1 MNADRLPPSAS
12 QVTSPT
18 QLVTFTF
25 EGKRVEGVEGDTVAS
40 ALYASGVRTFTRS
53 FKYHRPRGLLCV
65 SGSCPN
71 CLMNVDG
78 VPSVRTCTEPLR
90 EGMAVRHQN
99 AWPSLKH
106 DLMSVLD
113 RLDKLLPVGFYYKTF
128 IRPRFLWRMVSPWMR
143 RVAGLGKID
152 VDDPPGSHY
161 EHLHQHT
168 DVAVVGGG
176 PAGMSAAAEAGR
188 AGLRVTLI
196 DDQPSFGG
204 HLRADSHVYRDP
216 PESGASGRPGH
227 DIAEGLAQT
236 LSELPNVH
244 VINHASAFGLYEGN
258 LLGILQDKRVI
269 KLRADSIVVATGAKQ
284 IPYVFRNNDLPGVML
299 GAGVQ
304 RLMNLY
310 GVRPGRR
317 AVVVTD
323 DETGYDLAKEMLD
336 AGVQVSALVDRR
348 AVSNTDPHGTMELDQ
363 AGVATYL
370 AHHVVRAHGT
380 RHVRG
385 LTIAHNTTGPGING
399 PGTNRKKTRISCDL
413 VCISGPYQPESAL
426 LQQAGCRMAYDA
438 VLGETIPTD
447 LPQDVYAV
455 GDVTGIHDLWPVILQ
470 GRIAGQEAAGR
481 VAGQLPR
488 MRGDLARQTQS
499 YRQVATDSGIR
510 GEMPPIDP
518 KERKKSFACFCE
530 DVTAKDVS
538 DAVSEGY
545 GDIELLKRY
554 STFAMGPCQGRMCQA
569 NVRTLC
575 ARETGR
581 PMEEIFPTT
590 SRPPARPVPLG
601 ALAGPAHM
609 PMRLTPMHYL
619 HLELGAEM
627 GDVGQWRRPHHYTT
641 IEEECRAVRERVGI
655 IDVSTLGKLDVQG
668 KDAAK
673 LLDRVYTNTHSNLA
687 VGRTRYGVVCSDSG
701 VIMDDGT
708 VSRIGPDHFYLTTGT
723 GNTDLMEEWFKWWA
737 AGPNSCVHVTNVSAA
752 YAAVN
757 VAGPNARDLLRKLT
771 DADLAPD
778 SFTYMTHRE
787 ATVAGVRVRMI
798 RVGFVGE
805 TGWELHCPAE
815 FGEHLWT
822 TIMEAGQEFGIAPF
836 GVEAQRVLRL
846 EKKHIIP
853 AQDTD
858 AVSNPLEA
866 DMAWVARM
874 QKDDFI
880 GKQGLRAVQE
890 RGLRDSLV
898 GFVMSDSVVPRD
910 GDPVVADGQPVGR
923 VTSSRY
929 SHVLGKGIGLAWVPV
944 SMSEEDTEIGVLVNG
959 KPVAGRVVTQPFYD
973 PDGGRLRE

>member
-1 MNADRLPPSAS
+1 M
-12 QVTSPT
+12 
-18 QLVTFTF
+18 
-25 EGKRVEGVEGDTVAS
+25 AS
-40 ALYASGVRTFTRS
+40 ALYASRVRTFTRS
-53 FKYHRPRGLLCV
+53 FKYHRPRGLMCM

-78 VPSVRTCTEPLR
+78 VPSVRTCMEPLR
-90 EGMAVRHQN
+90 DGMAVRHQN
-99 AWPSLKH
+99 AWPSLKY
-106 DLMSVLD
+106 DLLSIFD
-113 RLDKLLPVGFYYKTF
+113 RLDKFLPVGFYYKTF
-128 IRPRFLWRMVSPWMR
+128 IRPRFLWRMVSPWIR
-143 RVAGLGKID
+143 RFAGLGKLD
-152 VDDPPGSHY
+152 VGNPPGSHY
-161 EHLHQHT
+161 EHVHQHS
-168 DVAVVGGG
+168 DVAIVGGG
-176 PAGMSAAAEAGR
+176 PAGLSAAAEAGR
-188 AGLRVTLI
+188 TGLRVTLI
-196 DDQPSFGG
+196 DDQPSLGG
-204 HLRADSHVYRDP
+204 YLRADSHVYRDAP
-216 PESGASGRPGH
+216 LVEGQGRAGF
-227 DIAEGLAQT
+227 ELATEFAQA
-236 LSELPNVH
+236 LDDLPNVR
-244 VINHASAFGLYEGN
+244 VLNNANAFGLYEGN
-258 LLGILQDKRVI
+258 LLGILQGKRVI
-269 KLRADSIVVATGAKQ
+269 KLRADSIIVATGAKQ
-284 IPYVFRNNDLPGVML
+284 IPYIFCNNDLPGIML
-299 GAGVQ
+299 GAGTQ

-310 GVRPGRR
+310 GVKPGHR

-323 DETGYDLAKEMLD
+323 DDTGYSLAVELLE
-336 AGVQVSALVDRR
+336 AGIQVAALVDRR
-348 AVSNTDPHGTMELDQ
+348 SVSHSETQGQTNLNQ
-363 AGVATYL
+363 AGVATHL
-370 AHHVVRAHGT
+370 AHHIVRAHGT

-385 LTIAHNTTGPGING
+385 LTIAHNTTG
-399 PGTNRKKTRISCDL
+399 KKARIACDL
-413 VCISGPYQPESAL
+413 VCIAGPYQPESAL

-438 VLGETIPTD
+438 DLGETIPTD
-447 LPQDVYAV
+447 MPPGVYAV
-455 GDVTGIHDLWPVILQ
+455 GDVTGIHDLWPAILQ
-470 GRIAGQEAAGR
+470 GRIAGQGAAGR

-488 MRGDLARQTQS
+488 MRGDLTRSSQS
-499 YRQVATDSGIR
+499 YRQGAIDSGVR
-510 GEMPPIDP
+510 KEMPSIEQGN
-518 KERKKSFACFCE
+518 KKKSFACFCE
-530 DVTAKDVS
+530 DVTAKDVA

-569 NVRTLC
+569 NVRALC
-575 ARETGR
+575 SRETGQ
-581 PMEEIFPTT
+581 PMEEVFPTT

-609 PMRLTPMHYL
+609 PVRLTPMHYL
-619 HLELGAEM
+619 HLEAGAEM

-641 IEEECRAVRERVGI
+641 IEDECRAVRERVGI

-708 VSRIGPDHFYLTTGT
+708 VSRIGPEHFYITTGT

-737 AGPNSCVHVTNVSAA
+737 AAGAGCVHVTNVTAA

-757 VAGPNARDLLRKLT
+757 VAGPRARELLRKLT
-771 DADLAPD
+771 HTDLAPD
-778 SFTYMTHRE
+778 SFIYMNHRE
-787 ATVAGVRVRMI
+787 ATVAGVPVKMI

-805 TGWELHCPAE
+805 TGWELHCPADY
-815 FGEHLWT
+815 GEHLWT
-822 TIMEAGQEFGIAPF
+822 AIMEAGREFGIAPF

-890 RGLRDSLV
+890 RGLRNSLV

-910 GDPVVADGQPVGR
+910 GDPVVADGQPIGR
-923 VTSSRY
+923 VTSCRY

-944 SMSEEDTEIGVLVNG
+944 SMAEEDTEIGVLVDG
-959 KPVAGRVVTQPFYD
+959 KPVAGRVVSQPFYD

>member
-1 MNADRLPPSAS
+1 M
-12 QVTSPT
+12 
-18 QLVTFTF
+18 
-25 EGKRVEGVEGDTVAS
+25 AS
-40 ALYASGVRTFTRS
+40 AMYASGVRTFTRS
-53 FKYHRPRGLLCV
+53 FKYHRPRGLMCV

-71 CLMNVDG
+71 CLMSVDG
-78 VPSVRTCTEPLR
+78 VPSVRTCMEPLR
-90 EGMAVRHQN
+90 DGMAVRHQN

-106 DLMSVLD
+106 DLLSILD
-113 RLDKLLPVGFYYKTF
+113 RLDRLLPVGFYYKTF
-128 IRPRFLWRMVSPWMR
+128 IRPRFVWRMVSPWIR
-143 RVAGLGKID
+143 RFAGLGKLD
-152 VDDPPGSHY
+152 GDNPPGSHY
-161 EHLHQHT
+161 EHVHQHA

-176 PAGMSAAAEAGR
+176 PAGLSAAAEAGR

-196 DDQPSFGG
+196 DDQPSLGG
-204 HLRADSHVYRDP
+204 YLRADSHVYRDAP
-216 PESGASGRPGH
+216 LVEGQGRAGF
-227 DIAEGLAQT
+227 ELATEFAQA
-236 LSELPNVH
+236 LDDLPNVR
-244 VINHASAFGLYEGN
+244 VLNNANAFGLYEGN
-258 LLGILQDKRVI
+258 LLGILQGKRVI
-269 KLRADSIVVATGAKQ
+269 KLRADSIIVATGAKQ
-284 IPYVFRNNDLPGVML
+284 IPYIFRNNDLPGIML
-299 GAGVQ
+299 GAGTQ

-310 GVRPGRR
+310 GVKPGRR

-323 DETGYDLAKEMLD
+323 DDTGYSLAVELLE
-336 AGVQVSALVDRR
+336 AGIQVAALVDRR
-348 AVSNTDPHGTMELDQ
+348 SETQGQTNLNQ
-363 AGVATYL
+363 AGVATHL
-370 AHHVVRAHGT
+370 AHHIVRAHGT

-385 LTIAHNTTGPGING
+385 LTIAHNTTG
-399 PGTNRKKTRISCDL
+399 KKARIACDL
-413 VCISGPYQPESAL
+413 VCIAGPYQPESAL

-438 VLGETIPTD
+438 DLGETIPTD
-447 LPQDVYAV
+447 LPQGVYAV
-455 GDVTGIHDLWPVILQ
+455 GDVNGIHDLWPIILQ

-488 MRGDLARQTQS
+488 MRGDLARTSQS
-499 YRQVATDSGIR
+499 YRQEAIDSGVR
-510 GEMPPIDP
+510 GQMPSIGS
-518 KERKKSFACFCE
+518 KAGKKSFACFCE

-538 DAVSEGY
+538 DAVMEGY

-554 STFAMGPCQGRMCQA
+554 STYAMGPCQGRMCQA
-569 NVRTLC
+569 NVRALC
-575 ARETGR
+575 SRETGS
-581 PMEEIFPTT
+581 PMEEVLPTT

-601 ALAGPAHM
+601 ALAGPGHM

-641 IEEECRAVRERVGI
+641 IEEECRAVHERVGI

-708 VSRIGPDHFYLTTGT
+708 VSRIGPEHFYITTGT

-737 AGPNSCVHVTNVSAA
+737 AAGAGCVHVTNVTAA

-757 VAGPNARDLLRKLT
+757 VAGPRARGLLRKLT
-771 DADLAPD
+771 DTDLAPD
-778 SFTYMTHRE
+778 SFTYMNHRE
-787 ATVAGVRVRMI
+787 AVVAGVPVRMI

-822 TIMEAGQEFGIAPF
+822 AIMEAGREFGIAPF

-890 RGLRDSLV
+890 RGLRNSLV
-898 GFVMSDSVVPRD
+898 GFVTSDSVVPRD
-910 GDPVVADGQPVGR
+910 GDPVVANGQPIGR
-923 VTSSRY
+923 VTSCRY

-944 SMSEEDTEIGVLVNG
+944 SMAEEDTEIGVLVDG
-959 KPVAGRVVTQPFYD
+959 KPVAGRVVSQPFYD

>member
-1 MNADRLPPSAS
+1 M
-12 QVTSPT
+12 
-18 QLVTFTF
+18 
-25 EGKRVEGVEGDTVAS
+25 AS

-53 FKYHRPRGLLCV
+53 FKYHRPRGLMCV

-78 VPSVRTCTEPLR
+78 VPSVRTCMEPLS
-90 EGMAVRHQN
+90 EGIAVRHQN
-99 AWPSLKH
+99 AWPSLKL
-106 DLMSVLD
+106 DLFSIFD
-113 RLDKLLPVGFYYKTF
+113 RLDKFLPVGFYYKTF
-128 IRPRFLWRMVSPWMR
+128 IRPRFVWRMVSPWIR
-143 RVAGLGKID
+143 RFAGLGKLD
-152 VDDPPGSHY
+152 TDNPPGSHY
-161 EHLHQHT
+161 EHVHQHA

-176 PAGMSAAAEAGR
+176 PAGLSAAAEAGR

-196 DDQPSFGG
+196 DDQPAVGG
-204 HLRADSHVYRDP
+204 HLRADSHVYRDMP
-216 PESGASGRPGH
+216 VVEGQGH
-227 DIAEGLAQT
+227 AGFELAAEFAQT
-236 LSELPNVH
+236 LDDLPNVR
-244 VINHASAFGLYEGN
+244 VLSNANAFGLYEGN
-258 LLGILQDKRVI
+258 LLGILQGKRVI
-269 KLRADSIVVATGAKQ
+269 KLRADSIILATGAKQ
-284 IPYVFRNNDLPGVML
+284 IPYIFRNNDLPGIML
-299 GAGVQ
+299 GAGTQ

-310 GVRPGRR
+310 GVKPGRR

-323 DETGYDLAKEMLD
+323 DETGYDLATELLE
-336 AGVQVSALVDRR
+336 AGIQVAALVDRR
-348 AVSNTDPHGTMELDQ
+348 AVSHSETPGLTNLNQT
-363 AGVATYL
+363 GVATHL

-385 LTIAHNTTGPGING
+385 LTIAHNTTG
-399 PGTNRKKTRISCDL
+399 KKVRISCDL
-413 VCISGPYQPESAL
+413 VCIAGSYQPESAL

-438 VLGETIPTD
+438 DLGETVPTD
-447 LPQDVYAV
+447 LPQGVYAV

-481 VAGQLPR
+481 GAGQLPR
-488 MRGDLARQTQS
+488 MRGDLARQTQF
-499 YRQVATDSGIR
+499 YRQGAIDSDVR
-510 GEMPPIDP
+510 GQMPPQEA
-518 KERKKSFACFCE
+518 KGRKKSFACFCE

-538 DAVSEGY
+538 DAVTEGY

-554 STFAMGPCQGRMCQA
+554 STYAMGPCQGRMCQA
-569 NVRTLC
+569 NVRALC
-575 ARETGR
+575 SRETGS
-581 PMEEIFPTT
+581 PMEEVLPTT

-601 ALAGPAHM
+601 ALAGPGHM
-609 PMRLTPMHYL
+609 PVRLTPLHYQ

-655 IDVSTLGKLDVQG
+655 IDVCTLGKLDVQG
-668 KDAAK
+668 ADAAK

-708 VSRIGPDHFYLTTGT
+708 VSRIGPEHFYITTGT

-737 AGPNSCVHVTNVSAA
+737 AAGTGCVHVTNVTAA

-757 VAGPNARDLLRKLT
+757 VAGPRTRELLRKLT
-771 DADLAPD
+771 DTDLAPD
-778 SFTYMTHRE
+778 SFTYMNHRE
-787 ATVAGVRVRMI
+787 AVVAGVPVRMI

-805 TGWELHCPAE
+805 TGWELHCPADY
-815 FGEHLWT
+815 GEHLWT
-822 TIMEAGQEFGIAPF
+822 TIMEAGREFGIAPF
-836 GVEAQRVLRL
+836 GVETQRVLRL

-880 GKQGLRAVQE
+880 GKQGIRAVQE
-890 RGLRDSLV
+890 RGLRNSLV
-898 GFVMSDSVVPRD
+898 GFVMSDSAVPRD
-910 GDPVVADGQPVGR
+910 GDPIVANGQPIGR

-929 SHVLGKGIGLAWVPV
+929 SHVLGKSIGLAWVPI
-944 SMSEEDTEIGVLVNG
+944 SMAEEDTEIRVLVNG
-959 KPVAGRVVTQPFYD
+959 KPVPGKVVSQPFYD
-973 PDGGRLRE
+973 PDGGRLRG

>member
-1 MNADRLPPSAS
+1 MNANRLPPSPS
-12 QVTSPT
+12 HVTSPSKR
-18 QLVTFTF
+18 VAFTF
-25 EGKRVEGVEGDTVAS
+25 NGKRVEGVKGDTVAS
-40 ALYASGVRTFTRS
+40 ALYAAGVRTFTRS
-53 FKYHRPRGLLCV
+53 FKYHRARGLMCV

-90 EGMAVRHQN
+90 QGMAVRHQN
-99 AWPSLKH
+99 AWPSLKL
-106 DLMSVLD
+106 DLLSVLD
-113 RLDKLLPVGFYYKTF
+113 RLDKFLPVGFYYKMF
-128 IRPRFLWRMVSPWMR
+128 IRPRFVWRIVSPWIR
-143 RVAGLGKID
+143 RFAGLGKLATD
-152 VDDPPGSHY
+152 NPPGSHY
-161 EHLHQHT
+161 EHVHQHA

-176 PAGMSAAAEAGR
+176 PAGLSAAAEAGR

-196 DDQPSFGG
+196 DDQPSLGG
-204 HLRADSHVYRDP
+204 HLRADSHVYRDAP
-216 PESGASGRPGH
+216 LVEGQGRAGFELA
-227 DIAEGLAQT
+227 AELAQA
-236 LSELPNVH
+236 LDDLPNVR
-244 VINHASAFGLYEGN
+244 VLNNANAFGLYEGN
-258 LLGILQDKRVI
+258 LLGILQGKRVI
-269 KLRADSIVVATGAKQ
+269 KLRAESVIVATGAKQ
-284 IPYVFRNNDLPGVML
+284 IPYVFRDNDLPGIML
-299 GAGVQ
+299 AAGTQ

-310 GVRPGRR
+310 GVKPGRR

-323 DETGYDLAKEMLD
+323 DETGYNLAAELLE
-336 AGVQVSALVDRR
+336 AGIQVAALVDRR
-348 AVSNTDPHGTMELDQ
+348 SVSHSETQGQTNLNQ
-363 AGVATYL
+363 AGVATHL
-370 AHHVVRAHGT
+370 AHHIVRAHGT

-385 LTIAHNTTGPGING
+385 LTIAHNTTG
-399 PGTNRKKTRISCDL
+399 TRTRISCDL
-413 VCISGPYQPESAL
+413 VCVAGPCQPESAL

-438 VLGETIPTD
+438 DLGETIPTD
-447 LPQDVYAV
+447 LPPGVYAA

-488 MRGDLARQTQS
+488 MRGDLARTSQS
-499 YRQVATDSGIR
+499 YRLGAVETGVRGQIPGI
-510 GEMPPIDP
+510 EP
-518 KERKKSFACFCE
+518 KGLKKSFACFCE

-538 DAVSEGY
+538 DAVTEGY

-569 NVRTLC
+569 NVRNLC
-575 ARETGR
+575 ALETGR
-581 PMEEIFPTT
+581 PMDEVSPTT
-590 SRPPARPVPLG
+590 SRPPAHPVPLG
-601 ALAGPAHM
+601 ALAGPGHM
-609 PMRLTPMHYL
+609 PVRLTPMNYL

-641 IEEECRAVRERVGI
+641 IEKECRAVRERVGI

-708 VSRIGPDHFYLTTGT
+708 VSRIGPEHFYITTGT
-723 GNTDLMEEWFKWWA
+723 GNTDLMEEWFKWWG
-737 AGPNSCVHVTNVSAA
+737 AGSGCVHVANVTAA
-752 YAAVN
+752 HAAVN
-757 VAGPNARDLLRKLT
+757 VAGPRARELLRKLT
-771 DADLAPD
+771 DSDLAPD
-778 SFTYMTHRE
+778 SFTYMNHRE
-787 ATVAGVRVRMI
+787 AMVAGVRVRMI

-805 TGWELHCPAE
+805 TGWELHCPADY
-815 FGEHLWT
+815 GEHLWT
-822 TIMEAGQEFGIAPF
+822 AIMEAGREFGIAPF

-880 GKQGLRAVQE
+880 GKQGLRAVRE
-890 RGLRDSLV
+890 RGLRNSLV
-898 GFVMSDSVVPRD
+898 GFVMSGSVVPRD
-910 GDPVVADGQPVGR
+910 GDPVVAGGQPIGR
-923 VTSSRY
+923 VTSCRY

-944 SMSEEDTEIGVLVNG
+944 SMAEEDTEIGVLVNG
-959 KPVAGRVVTQPFYD
+959 KPVPGKVVSQPFYD

>member
-1 MNADRLPPSAS
+1 M
-12 QVTSPT
+12 
-18 QLVTFTF
+18 
-25 EGKRVEGVEGDTVAS
+25 AS
-40 ALYASGVRTFTRS
+40 AMYASGVRTFTRS
-53 FKYHRPRGLLCV
+53 FKYHRPRGLMCV

-71 CLMNVDG
+71 CLMSVDG
-78 VPSVRTCTEPLR
+78 VPNVRTCMEPLR

-106 DLMSVLD
+106 DLLSILD
-113 RLDKLLPVGFYYKTF
+113 RLDRLLPVGFYYKTF
-128 IRPRFLWRMVSPWMR
+128 IRPRFVWRMVSPWIR
-143 RVAGLGKID
+143 RFAGLGKLD
-152 VDDPPGSHY
+152 VDNPPGSHY
-161 EHLHQHT
+161 EHVHQHA

-176 PAGMSAAAEAGR
+176 PAGLSAAAEAGR

-196 DDQPSFGG
+196 DDQPSLGG
-204 HLRADSHVYRDP
+204 YLRADSHVYRDAP
-216 PESGASGRPGH
+216 LV
-227 DIAEGLAQT
+227 EGQARAGFELATEFAQA
-236 LSELPNVH
+236 LDDLPNVR
-244 VINHASAFGLYEGN
+244 VLNNANAFGLYEGN
-258 LLGILQDKRVI
+258 LLGILQGKRVI
-269 KLRADSIVVATGAKQ
+269 KLRADSIIVATGAKQ
-284 IPYVFRNNDLPGVML
+284 IPYIFRNNDLPGIML
-299 GAGVQ
+299 GAGTQ

-310 GVRPGRR
+310 GVKPGRR

-323 DETGYDLAKEMLD
+323 DDTGYSLTVELLE
-336 AGVQVSALVDRR
+336 AGIQVAALVDRR
-348 AVSNTDPHGTMELDQ
+348 SETQGQTNLNQ
-363 AGVATYL
+363 AGVATHL
-370 AHHVVRAHGT
+370 AHHIVRAHGT

-385 LTIAHNTTGPGING
+385 LTIAHNTTG
-399 PGTNRKKTRISCDL
+399 KKARIACDL
-413 VCISGPYQPESAL
+413 VCIAGPYQPESAL

-438 VLGETIPTD
+438 DLGETIPTD
-447 LPQDVYAV
+447 LPQGVYAV
-455 GDVTGIHDLWPVILQ
+455 GDVNGIHDLWPIILQ

-488 MRGDLARQTQS
+488 MRGDLARTSQS
-499 YRQVATDSGIR
+499 YRQEAIDSGVR
-510 GEMPPIDP
+510 GQMPSIGS
-518 KERKKSFACFCE
+518 KAGKKSFACFCE

-538 DAVSEGY
+538 DAVMEGY

-554 STFAMGPCQGRMCQA
+554 STYAMGPCQGRMCQA
-569 NVRTLC
+569 NVRALC
-575 ARETGR
+575 SRETGS
-581 PMEEIFPTT
+581 PMEEVLPTT

-601 ALAGPAHM
+601 ALAGPGHM

-641 IEEECRAVRERVGI
+641 IEEECRAVHERVGI

-708 VSRIGPDHFYLTTGT
+708 VSRIGPEHFYITTGT

-737 AGPNSCVHVTNVSAA
+737 AAGAGCVHVTNVTAA

-757 VAGPNARDLLRKLT
+757 VAGPRARGLLRKLT
-771 DADLAPD
+771 DTDLAPD
-778 SFTYMTHRE
+778 SFTYMNHRE
-787 ATVAGVRVRMI
+787 AVVAGVPVRMI

-822 TIMEAGQEFGIAPF
+822 AIMEAGREFGIAPF

-890 RGLRDSLV
+890 RGLRNSLV

-910 GDPVVADGQPVGR
+910 GDPVVANGQPIGR
-923 VTSSRY
+923 VTSCRY

-944 SMSEEDTEIGVLVNG
+944 SMAEEDTEIGVLVDG
-959 KPVAGRVVTQPFYD
+959 KPVAGRVVSQPFYD

>member
-1 MNADRLPPSAS
+1 M
-12 QVTSPT
+12 
-18 QLVTFTF
+18 
-25 EGKRVEGVEGDTVAS
+25 GS

-53 FKYHRPRGLLCV
+53 FKYHRSRGLLCV

-78 VPSVRTCTEPLR
+78 VPNVRTCMEPLR
-90 EGMAVRHQN
+90 EEMSVRHQN

-106 DLMSVLD
+106 DLLSIFD
-113 RLDKLLPVGFYYKTF
+113 RLDKLMPVGFYYKTF
-128 IRPRFLWRMVSPWMR
+128 IRPRFLWRMVSPLIR
-143 RVAGLGKID
+143 RFAGLGKLD
-152 VDDPPGSHY
+152 VEDPPGDHY
-161 EHLHQHT
+161 EHVHQHA
-168 DVAVVGGG
+168 DVAIVGGG
-176 PAGMSAAAEAGR
+176 PAGLSAAAEAGR

-196 DDQPSFGG
+196 DDQPSLGG
-204 HLRADSHVYRDP
+204 HLRAESQAYNHL
-216 PESGASGRPGH
+216 PEGQLQTRIGYE
-227 DIAEGLAQT
+227 IAEELAGA
-236 LSELPNVH
+236 LEDLPNVR
-244 VINHASAFGLYEGN
+244 VLIGASAFGLYEGN

-269 KLRADSIVVATGAKQ
+269 KLRADSIIVATGAKQ
-284 IPYVFRNNDLPGVML
+284 IPYIFRNNDLPGIML

-310 GVRPGRR
+310 GLKPGRR

-336 AGVQVSALVDRR
+336 ARVQVVALVDRR
-348 AVSNTDPHGTMELDQ
+348 SVRSTESPGTMQLDQ

-370 AHHVVRAHGT
+370 AHYVVRAHGT

-385 LTIAHNTTGPGING
+385 LTVAHNNTGLGTNG
-399 PGTNRKKTRISCDL
+399 PRANEKKTRIPCDL
-413 VCISGPYQPESAL
+413 VCISGSYQPESAL

-438 VLGETIPTD
+438 DLGETIPTD
-447 LPQDVYAV
+447 LPSGVYAV

-499 YRQVATDSGIR
+499 YRQGAIDSGVR
-510 GEMPPIDP
+510 GKMPPIDAKGLDP
-518 KERKKSFACFCE
+518 KGRKKSFACFCE

-538 DAVSEGY
+538 DAVTEGY

-569 NVRTLC
+569 NVRSLC
-575 ARETGR
+575 SGETGQ
-581 PMEEIFPTT
+581 PMEEVFPTT

-601 ALAGPAHM
+601 ALAGPEHM
-609 PMRLTPMHYL
+609 PVRLTPMHHL
-619 HLELGAEM
+619 HMELGAEM
-627 GDVGQWRRPHHYTT
+627 GDVGQWRRPHHYSTV
-641 IEEECRAVRERVGI
+641 EEECRAVRERVGI

-687 VGRTRYGVVCSDSG
+687 VGRTRYGVVCSDAG

-708 VSRIGPDHFYLTTGT
+708 VSRLGPEHFYLTTGT
-723 GNTDLMEEWFKWWA
+723 GNTDLMEEWFKWWS
-737 AGPNSCVHVTNVSAA
+737 AGGEECVHVTNVTAA

-757 VAGPNARDLLRKLT
+757 VAGPRARELLKKLT
-771 DADLAPD
+771 DTDLAPD
-778 SFTYMTHRE
+778 SFTYMNHRE
-787 ATVAGVRVRMI
+787 AVVAGVPVRMI

-805 TGWELHCPAE
+805 TGWELHCPSE
-815 FGEHLWT
+815 FGEYLWT
-822 TIMEAGQEFGIAPF
+822 TIMEAGREFGIAPF

-858 AVSNPLEA
+858 AITNPLEA

-880 GKQGLRAVQE
+880 GRQGLRAVQE
-890 RGLRDSLV
+890 RGLRNSLV
-898 GFVMSDSVVPRD
+898 GFVMSDGVVPRD
-910 GDPVVADGQPVGR
+910 GDPVMAGRQPIGR

-944 SMSEEDTEIGVLVNG
+944 SMAEENTEIGVLVNG
-959 KPVAGRVVTQPFYD
+959 KSVLGRVVAQPFYD

>member
-1 MNADRLPPSAS
+1 M
-12 QVTSPT
+12 
-18 QLVTFTF
+18 
-25 EGKRVEGVEGDTVAS
+25 AS

-53 FKYHRPRGLLCV
+53 FKYHRPRGLMCV

-78 VPSVRTCTEPLR
+78 VPSVRTCMEPLR

-99 AWPSLKH
+99 AWPSLKL
-106 DLMSVLD
+106 DLLSIFD
-113 RLDKLLPVGFYYKTF
+113 RLDKFLPVGFYYKMF
-128 IRPRFLWRMVSPWMR
+128 IRPRFLWRMVSPWIR
-143 RVAGLGKID
+143 RFAGLGKLD
-152 VDDPPGSHY
+152 VDNPPGSHY
-161 EHLHQHT
+161 EHVHQHS

-176 PAGMSAAAEAGR
+176 PAGLSAAAEAGR

-196 DDQPSFGG
+196 DDQPALGG
-204 HLRADSHVYRDP
+204 HLRADSHPNVHL
-216 PESGASGRPGH
+216 PEGEGQGRAGFE
-227 DIAEGLAQT
+227 IAQELART
-236 LSELPNVH
+236 LEELPNVN
-244 VINHASAFGLYEGN
+244 VLNSASAFGLYEGN
-258 LLGILQDKRVI
+258 LLGILQGKRVI
-269 KLRADSIVVATGAKQ
+269 KLRAESVIVATGAKQ
-284 IPYVFRNNDLPGVML
+284 IPYVFRNNDLPGIML
-299 GAGVQ
+299 GAGTQ

-310 GVRPGRR
+310 GVTPGRR

-323 DETGYDLAKEMLD
+323 DETGYDLAEEMLD
-336 AGVQVSALVDRR
+336 AGVQVAALIDRR
-348 AVSNTDPHGTMELDQ
+348 AVSHSESSGTSNLNQ
-363 AGVATYL
+363 AGVATHL

-385 LTIAHNTTGPGING
+385 LTIAHNVTGK
-399 PGTNRKKTRISCDL
+399 RARISCDL
-413 VCISGPYQPESAL
+413 VCIAGPYQPESAL

-438 VLGETIPTD
+438 DLGETIPTD
-447 LPQDVYAV
+447 LPPDVYAV
-455 GDVTGIHDLWPVILQ
+455 GDVTGIHDLWPIILQ

-488 MRGDLARQTQS
+488 MRGDLARAS
-499 YRQVATDSGIR
+499 EHYRLGAVETGVR
-510 GEMPPIDP
+510 GQMPSIEP
-518 KERKKSFACFCE
+518 KSLKKSFACFCE

-538 DAVSEGY
+538 DAVTEGY

-569 NVRTLC
+569 NVRNLC
-575 ARETGR
+575 ALETGR
-581 PMEEIFPTT
+581 PMEEVSPTT

-601 ALAGPAHM
+601 ALAGPGHM
-609 PMRLTPMHYL
+609 PVRLTPMHYL
-619 HLELGAEM
+619 HLKLGAEM

-708 VSRIGPDHFYLTTGT
+708 VSRIGPEHFYITTGT
-723 GNTDLMEEWFKWWA
+723 GNTDLMEEWFKWWGA
-737 AGPNSCVHVTNVSAA
+737 AGSGCVHVTNVTAT

-757 VAGPNARDLLRKLT
+757 VAGPRTRELLRKLT
-771 DADLAPD
+771 DTDLALD
-778 SFTYMTHRE
+778 SFTYMNHRE
-787 ATVAGVRVRMI
+787 AIVAGVPVRMI

-805 TGWELHCPAE
+805 TGWELHCPADYS
-815 FGEHLWT
+815 EHLWT
-822 TIMEAGQEFGIAPF
+822 AIMEAGREFGIAPF

-890 RGLRDSLV
+890 RGLRNSLV
-898 GFVMSDSVVPRD
+898 GFVMSGSVVPRD
-910 GDPVVADGQPVGR
+910 GDPVVAGGQPIGR
-923 VTSSRY
+923 VTSCRY
-929 SHVLGKGIGLAWVPV
+929 SHVLGKSIGLAWVPI
-944 SMSEEDTEIGVLVNG
+944 SMAEEDTEIGVLVNG
-959 KPVAGRVVTQPFYD
+959 KPVPGKVVSQPFYD

>member
-1 MNADRLPPSAS
+1 MNADRLPPRPSHII
-12 QVTSPT
+12 SPSKR
-18 QLVTFTF
+18 VSFTF
-25 EGKRVEGVEGDTVAS
+25 GGKTLQGVEGDTVAS

-78 VPSVRTCTEPLR
+78 VPSVRTCTEPLK
-90 EGMAVRHQN
+90 EGMKVRHQN

-106 DLMSVLD
+106 DFLSILD
-113 RLDKLLPVGFYYKTF
+113 RLDKLLPVGFYYKLF
-128 IRPRFLWRMVSPWMR
+128 IRPRFMWRMVSPWIR
-143 RVAGLGKID
+143 RFAGLGKLD
-152 VDDPPGSHY
+152 VDNPPGNHY
-161 EHLHQHT
+161 EHVHQHA

-176 PAGMSAAAEAGR
+176 PAGLSAAAEAGR
-188 AGLRVTLI
+188 AGLRVTLV
-196 DDQPSFGG
+196 DDQPALGG
-204 HLRADSHVYRDP
+204 HLCHDSHVYGNLPLTGEHDP
-216 PESGASGRPGH
+216 QGFEVAA
-227 DIAEGLAQT
+227 DLTQT
-236 LSELPNVH
+236 LNEFPNVR
-244 VINHASAFGLYEGN
+244 VLTHASAFGLYEGN
-258 LLGILQDKRVI
+258 LLGILQGNRVI
-269 KLRADSIVVATGAKQ
+269 KLRANSIIAATGAKRV
-284 IPYVFRNNDLPGVML
+284 PMVFRNNDLPGIML
-299 GAGVQ
+299 ADGVQ
-304 RLMNLY
+304 RLVNLY
-310 GVRPGRR
+310 GVKPGRR

-323 DETGYDLAKEMLD
+323 DDSGYQLALQMLD
-336 AGVQVSALVDRR
+336 AGVQVAAVVDRR
-348 AVSNTDPHGTMELDQ
+348 NASNSESSTAALVQ
-363 AGVATYL
+363 AGVAIHP
-370 AHHVVRAHGT
+370 AHHVVRAHG
-380 RHVRG
+380 VRQVKAV
-385 LTIAHNTTGPGING
+385 TIADNTGPGDKV
-399 PGTNRKKTRISCDL
+399 KKTRIPCDL
-413 VCISGPYQPESAL
+413 VCIAGSYQPESAL
-426 LQQAGCRMAYDA
+426 LQQAGCRMAYDPG
-438 VLGETIPTD
+438 LDETVPTD
-447 LPQDVYAV
+447 LPPGVYAV
-455 GDVTGIHDLWPVILQ
+455 GDVTGIHDLRTVMLQ

-488 MRGDLARQTQS
+488 MRGDLARATES
-499 YRQVATDSGIR
+499 YRGSIDSGIR
-510 GEMPPIDP
+510 SQLPATEAKGL
-518 KERKKSFACFCE
+518 KKSFACFCE

-538 DAVSEGY
+538 DAVTEGY

-554 STFAMGPCQGRMCQA
+554 TTFAMGPCQGRMCQA
-569 NVRTLC
+569 NVRALC
-575 ARETGR
+575 SRESGQ
-581 PMEEIFPTT
+581 PMEEVFPTT

-601 ALAGPAHM
+601 ALAGPEHM
-609 PMRLTPMHYL
+609 PVRLTPMHYL

-668 KDAAK
+668 TDAAK

-687 VGRTRYGVVCSDSG
+687 PGRTRYGVVCSDSG

-708 VSRIGPDHFYLTTGT
+708 VSRIGPDHFYITTGT

-737 AGPNSCVHVTNVSAA
+737 AAGSGGVHVTNVTAA

-757 VAGPNARDLLRKLT
+757 VAGPRARDLLLKLT
-771 DADLAPD
+771 DTDLAPD

-787 ATVAGVRVRMI
+787 AVVAGAPVRMI

-805 TGWELHCPAE
+805 TGWELHCPAD

-822 TIMEAGQEFGIAPF
+822 AIMEAGREFGIAPF

-858 AVSNPLEA
+858 AVSNPLES

-874 QKDDFI
+874 QKEDFI

-890 RGLRDSLV
+890 RGLRNSLV
-898 GFVMSDSVVPRD
+898 GFVMSDGVVPRD
-910 GDPVVADGQPVGR
+910 GDPIVANGQPIGR
-923 VTSSRY
+923 VTSTRY
-929 SHVLGKGIGLAWVPV
+929 SHALGKAIGLAWVPF

-959 KPVAGRVVTQPFYD
+959 KPVPGRVVSQPFYD